1 MTQKTIEDA
10 LKIYFKVRQKLKL
23 SQSNDSRNTNTIAW
37 MVTGLLQS
45 KSSNLS
51 HWTSFVQSKAIQA
64 QSTEIRFN
72 GLLENQLVQPQE
84 IYHPIILEALKN
96 WGSTEVKIALD
107 TSMLFEDYCLIR
119 IVLLYR
125 GRGVTLA

>member
-1 MTQKTIEDA
+1 
-10 LKIYFKVRQKLKL
+10 
-23 SQSNDSRNTNTIAW
+23 